1 MFLKTL
7 LYKPICEICSSPLK
21 RQKVFCDYC
30 QADCYYQLTHNDDF
44 CLLDK
49 KQIFFFINKN
59 IYLKKLFQLASNPRQ
74 IFLIENIANLI
85 ALTLSAPHFLY
96 PEVILF
102 NSIFKQENL
111 NRLLFKELK
120 KSLGLNVY
128 KKKDLDILANKRV
141 LCLVNSLQAEEIL
154 CQNPHISK

>member
-7 LYKPICEICSSPLK
+7 LYKPLCEICSSPLK

-30 QADCYYQLTHNDDF
+30 QADCYYRLAHYDDF
-44 CLLDK
+44 CLFDQ

-74 IFLIENIANLI
+74 IFLLENIANLI

-96 PEVILF
+96 PEGILF
-102 NSIFKQENL
+102 NPIFKQDKL
-111 NRLLFKELK
+111 NRLFFSELK
-120 KSLGLNVY
+120 KSLGLNLY
-128 KKKDLDILANKRV
+128 NKQDLVSLTNKRS
-141 LCLVNSLQAEEIL
+141 LWLVNSLQGEEIL
-154 CQNPHISK
+154 GLNHHINK